1 MNLEALIEYANLMT
15 VRRDHWRDKAE
26 IAQAQNEALQK
37 QLDYWQEVARNR
49 KQRNNELAQLVRLLR
64 MYVHTSC
71 NEWPMPDR
79 ANSRQEKLMAQVG
92 TIQGQ
97 LKLQIGTQTLNLGEV
112 IIPLRA
118 RNLARK
124 YSGSDEMTVS
134 IEADLKQVREYVQAV
149 FGERSGE

>member
-1 MNLEALIEYANLMT
+1 
-15 VRRDHWRDKAE
+15 
-26 IAQAQNEALQK
+26 
-37 QLDYWQEVARNR
+37 
-49 KQRNNELAQLVRLLR
+49 
-64 MYVHTSC
+64 
-71 NEWPMPDR
+71 
-79 ANSRQEKLMAQVG
+79 MAQVG